1 MSDLKTYFAA
11 PGRAETPSAAEAGD
25 LAVRFPWF
33 LPGRILRET
42 LTGESDPRVA
52 LTAPW
57 RAESSLR
64 RAAVDASALT
74 QLSSEEIID
83 RFLQEEDLRIVAGEG
98 EPEEEVVLQPEL
110 DDDDEVV
117 TEELAEIYLAQG
129 LRDKSVA
136 IYRKLSLRNPEKSV
150 YFAELIGKIENN
162 IKIEGNMLYTICI
175 ALILVAS
182 VLVILAVLVQNPK
195 SGMAANFGASNQVMG
210 VRETTNFLEKFTW
223 SMAIAIVVL
232 SLAATLAMD
241 RGLVADSNLE
251 ISKDAKALQERVIE
265 SEAAATM
272 PQAEIPSAGQTE
284 QQQAE

>member
-42 LTGESDPRVA
+42 LT
-52 LTAPW
+52 APW

-64 RAAVDASALT
+64 RAVVDASALT

-162 IKIEGNMLYTICI
+162 IKI
-175 ALILVAS
+175 
-182 VLVILAVLVQNPK
+182 
-195 SGMAANFGASNQVMG
+195 
-210 VRETTNFLEKFTW
+210 
-223 SMAIAIVVL
+223 
-232 SLAATLAMD
+232 
-241 RGLVADSNLE
+241 
-251 ISKDAKALQERVIE
+251 
-265 SEAAATM
+265 
-272 PQAEIPSAGQTE
+272 
-284 QQQAE
+284 